1 MACREGSID
10 SVLHLLLEEFRNLET
25 RFMAGIEGGLFYRA
39 SSSKLRTN
47 RTVFDDLG
55 GGPVFDSYPDDLGG
69 GSVFDSYPEGD
80 GPIFDGEPF
89 VDPVIDAT
97 LDSDHAVVKSAKSV
111 CVVRDQKTDDLT
123 DGPVFDTN
131 SAGLVDGLV
140 FDVELVHDRVDVELT
155 VFD

>member
-1 MACREGSID
+1 
-10 SVLHLLLEEFRNLET
+10 
-25 RFMAGIEGGLFYRA
+25 MAGIEGGLFYRA

-55 GGPVFDSYPDDLGG
+55 GGP
-69 GSVFDSYPEGD
+69 VFDSYPEGD